1 MAIFK
6 IMWNVQI
13 CPDIIDFPGPK
24 IYKFLSWIT
33 IFLSWKC
40 IKPGEAGSLDQSFTK
55 RYFRLPFHTFDR
67 LKTEKSKF
75 KYNLCY
81 YNQKLHNLQILH
93 NLQMLQKQMMMV
105 LFMMVRQYFL
115 LRTLTLKCGR
125 RDETVFAC
133 TRCSASHMQIIKNRL
148 MFLKEEKIFYKMVF
162 VFSISQFVRN
172 RTLKLEFT

>member
-1 MAIFK
+1 MSKFHLRYYTLHTKNFRFLAYEIRSFYPRNTVFPVGNFPLVNGWSMAIFK

-115 LRTLTLKCGR
+115 LRTLTLKCG
-125 RDETVFAC
+125 E
-133 TRCSASHMQIIKNRL
+133 RL
-148 MFLKEEKIFYKMVF
+148 
-162 VFSISQFVRN
+162 
-172 RTLKLEFT
+172 